1 MIPPDDQWLAD
12 TAALLEDSIVK
23 LSAWERS
30 MTLLLAQLKMLLT
43 GAPGGVP
50 LPATLQN
57 LTLSSSSVA
66 ENTAP
71 GIAIGLLVGRTPGS
85 TITLIDSA
93 GNRFAL
99 NGAVNGIVTGLT
111 ALNFEAGSSHS
122 IIVEEALASAANS
135 PRQSTIAI
143 TVTNVL
149 DTILSNLSLSNS
161 TISEA
166 AAQGTVIGAL
176 GGITAGASLSL
187 VDGAGGRVALSGTDL
202 VVGATDID
210 ALTTPTLTVIIRQT
224 HPDGSNSPLDTTFV
238 IDVESVATSLTVS
251 GALDPAQFAVT
262 YSDSLTV
269 SGGTVPYSISGLP
282 PYGISANIIG
292 GTISFTGTPR

>member
-1 MIPPDDQWLAD
+1 MTPPDDQWLAD
-12 TAALLEDSIVK
+12 TTALLEDSIVK
-23 LSAWERS
+23 LSEWEHS
-30 MTLLLAQLKMLLT
+30 MTLLLAQLKMLTT
-43 GAPGGVP
+43 GSSGGVV

-57 LTLSSSSVA
+57 LTLSSSSVP

-71 GIAIGLLVGRTPGS
+71 GAAIGLLSGRTPGS
-85 TITLIDSA
+85 TITLIDDA

-99 NGAVNGIVTGLT
+99 NGSANGIVTGLT
-111 ALNFEAGSSHS
+111 ALNFETGASHS
-122 IIVEEALASAANS
+122 IIVEETLATAANS

-166 AAQGTVIGAL
+166 AAQGMVIGAL
-176 GGITAGASLSL
+176 GGITSGATLSL

-210 ALTTPTLTVIIRQT
+210 ALATPTLTVIVRQT

-238 IDVESVATSLTVS
+238 IDVESVSTSLGVS
-251 GALDPAQFAVT
+251 GTLDPAQFNLA

-282 PYGISANIIG
+282 PYGISATIIG

>member
-176 GGITAGASLSL
+176 GGLTAGVSLSL
-187 VDGAGGRVALSGTDL
+187 LDSAGGRVALNGTDL

-210 ALTTPTLTVIIRQT
+210 ALATPTLTVIVRQT
-224 HPDGSNSPLDTTFV
+224 HPDAALPLDTTFV
-238 IDVESVATSLTVS
+238 IDVESVSTSLAVS
-251 GALDPAQFAVT
+251 GTLDPAQFTVA

-282 PYGISANIIG
+282 PYGIAASISG
-292 GTISFTGTPR
+292 GTISFTGNPR